1 MNKRMNT
8 LSNRNVRIHP
18 SFWGDRIKV
27 VKESAIPYQ
36 WDALNNRVSG
46 AEPSHSVNNFRI
58 AGGAAEGN
66 YQGKVFQDSDLYKWL
81 EAVSYYLEVNYDQNI
96 EGIADQMIE
105 LIAKA
110 QQPDGYIN
118 TYFTVQKPG
127 ERWTNLREDHE
138 LYCGG
143 HMIEAAA
150 AHFRATGKRK
160 FLDVACRFADLV
172 DTVFGPE
179 QGKLRGYDG
188 HQEIE
193 LALVKLYQVTGESRY
208 LRLSQFFL
216 EERGQQPNYLDQE
229 LETRK
234 AVKNYELEHYQ
245 AHIPVRE
252 QTTADGHAVRAM
264 YMFSGMADVAAET
277 GDENLFEVCKQIW
290 GNVVGRRM
298 YVTGGVGS
306 TGWGESFTFD
316 YDLPNDVAYAETCA
330 AIGLIF
336 WAHRMLLR
344 DVNHQYADVMERAL
358 YNGALSGMAL
368 DGKTYFYSNPLEMHP
383 ETCEKRTEHR
393 TDRLKSRRQPWW
405 PTACCPPNI
414 SRLLTSLGQYMYSHH
429 ANEIYVHLYAD
440 SDATFDLAGHTVT
453 VSQKT
458 KYPWD
463 GQITFQVSSE
473 TPLEYALN
481 FRIPGW
487 CRDAALKV
495 NGEPAA
501 IKVESNG
508 YAAIHR
514 VWQDGDQ
521 VELLLSMP
529 VERLR
534 SHPNV
539 RANAGKTALQ
549 RGPILYC
556 LEEADNG
563 ANLPNLSL
571 PKESDL
577 TVHFDSELLGGV
589 SVITTDALRTDTSSF
604 GSSLYEPVSLDTK
617 PVKLQAIPYFAW
629 ANRTPGEMQV
639 WIREV

>member
-1 MNKRMNT
+1 MNKRMKV

-27 VKESAIPYQ
+27 VKDSAIPYQ
-36 WDALNNRVSG
+36 WEALNNRVPG

-58 AGGAAEGN
+58 ASGEAEGN

-81 EAVSYYLEVNYDQNI
+81 EAVSYHLEVNKDENLQNI
-96 EGIADQMIE
+96 AEQMID

-110 QQPDGYIN
+110 QQPDGYLN

-143 HMIEAAA
+143 HMIEAAVA
-150 AHFRATGKRK
+150 YYRATGKRK
-160 FLDVACRFADLV
+160 FLDAACRFADLV
-172 DTVFGPE
+172 DTIFGPE
-179 QGKLRGYDG
+179 PGKKRGYDG

-193 LALVKLYQVTGESRY
+193 LALIKLHHATGEPRY

-229 LETRK
+229 LEARK
-234 AVKNYELEHYQ
+234 AAKNYDLEHYQ
-245 AHIPVRE
+245 AHKPVRE

-277 GDENLFEVCKQIW
+277 GDEKLFEVCKQLW
-290 GNVVGRRM
+290 RNVIDRRM

-330 AIGLIF
+330 SIGFIF
-336 WAHRMLLR
+336 WAHRMLLS
-344 DVNHQYADVMERAL
+344 DVNHQYADVIERAL

-393 TDRLKSRRQPWW
+393 TDRLKARRQPWW

-414 SRLLTSLGQYMYSHH
+414 ARLLTSLGQYMYSYRD
-429 ANEIYVHLYAD
+429 NEIYVHLYAD
-440 SDATFDLAGHTVT
+440 NEADFEIAGHAVT
-453 VSQKT
+453 ISQKT
-458 KYPWD
+458 NYPWE
-463 GQITFQVSSE
+463 GNIAFHISSD
-473 TPLEYALN
+473 TPLEFTLYY
-481 FRIPGW
+481 RIPGW
-487 CRDAALKV
+487 CRDAVLKV
-495 NGEPAA
+495 NGEIAA
-501 IKVESNG
+501 VKPEFNG
-508 YAAIHR
+508 YAAVQR
-514 VWQDGDQ
+514 VWLEGDQ
-521 VELLLSMP
+521 VELILSMP

-539 RANAGKTALQ
+539 RANAGKVALQ

-563 ANLPNLSL
+563 ANLPNLSISNQSEL
-571 PKESDL
+571 NVD
-577 TVHFDSELLGGV
+577 FDSELLGGV
-589 SVITTDALRTDTSSF
+589 AVITTEALRTISNQ
-604 GSSLYEPVSLDTK
+604 GSSLYAPVSLETK
-617 PVKLQAIPYFAW
+617 PVAIQAIPYFAW
-629 ANRTPGEMQV
+629 ANRTLGEMQV
-639 WIREV
+639 WIREH